1 MPIPRRRISTIFVVV
16 LTTLSLGACGDTS
29 APAADTPASDETSPA
44 EAASSDDGTRVD
56 LKKFAFDPDPVSVSV
71 GDTVTWTNEDDIL
84 HTVTSGKA
92 QEQGVPGVTED
103 SDSAPD
109 GLFDQPLEFG
119 EEFSFTFEEA
129 GEIAYFCNIHPGM
142 TGSIVVK

>member
-16 LTTLSLGACGDTS
+16 LTALSLGACGDTS
-29 APAADTPASDETSPA
+29 APAADTSASDETSPA
-44 EAASSDDGTRVD
+44 DAASSDDGTQVI

-103 SDSAPD
+103 TDSAPD

-119 EEFSFTFEEA
+119 DEFSFTFEEA
-129 GEIAYFCNIHPGM
+129 GEITYFCNIHPGM